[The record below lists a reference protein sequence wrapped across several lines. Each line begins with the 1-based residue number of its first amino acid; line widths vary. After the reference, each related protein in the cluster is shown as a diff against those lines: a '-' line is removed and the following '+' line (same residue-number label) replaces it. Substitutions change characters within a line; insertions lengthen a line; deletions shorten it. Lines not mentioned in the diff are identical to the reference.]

1 MALIHP
7 QFDAVAFTIGGEGGW
22 PVHWYGITYL
32 AAFLMFLALG
42 KYRAKTMPQLG
53 FKSIELDDILFY
65 GVLGVILGGRIGYVL
80 FYKPADF
87 LANPLDIFKVWQGGM
102 SFHGG
107 FLGVLVAMIWYA
119 RKTGRGFWQIT
130 DFIAPIVPLGLAS
143 GRFGNFIN
151 GELWC
156 RVSDAGYSWL
166 MLFPQAMDADVLYV
180 NEHPASV
187 TLLQQIGQYAMLPRH
202 PSQIYQFLGEGVLL
216 FVLLWL
222 YARKVRPT
230 MAVSAVF
237 LMGYGVLRFL
247 AEFAREPDDFLGLF
261 AGFSMGQILS
271 LPMIV
276 LGAILL
282 WRAYQHPVP
291 EPVTNLTNNDL
302 K

>member
-1 MALIHP
+1 
-7 QFDAVAFTIGGEGGW
+7 
-22 PVHWYGITYL
+22 
-32 AAFLMFLALG
+32 
-42 KYRAKTMPQLG
+42 
-53 FKSIELDDILFY
+53 
-65 GVLGVILGGRIGYVL
+65 
-80 FYKPADF
+80 
-87 LANPLDIFKVWQGGM
+87 
-102 SFHGG
+102 
-107 FLGVLVAMIWYA
+107 
-119 RKTGRGFWQIT
+119 
-130 DFIAPIVPLGLAS
+130 
-143 GRFGNFIN
+143 
-151 GELWC
+151 
-156 RVSDAGYSWL
+156 
-166 MLFPQAMDADVLYV
+166 MDADVLYV

>member
-1 MALIHP
+1 MIRFSYTLKC
-7 QFDAVAFTIGGEGGW
+7 W
-22 PVHWYGITYL
+22 
-32 AAFLMFLALG
+32 ALG
-42 KYRAKTMPQLG
+42 ISYYVGFYFIVLSSNPDFAKYLYILAVSTLLFPIAKRAV
-53 FKSIELDDILFY
+53 D
-65 GVLGVILGGRIGYVL
+65 V
-80 FYKPADF
+80 
-87 LANPLDIFKVWQGGM
+87 
-102 SFHGG
+102 
-107 FLGVLVAMIWYA
+107 
-119 RKTGRGFWQIT
+119 IT
-130 DFIAPIVPLGLAS
+130 DFIAPLVPLGLAS
-143 GRFGNFIN
+143 GRLGNFIN
-151 GELWC
+151 GELWG

-237 LMGYGVLRFL
+237 LLGYGVLRFL